1 MIPPAALQWLRSP
14 ALAPLWTAIRGR
26 MQRNGRQAT
35 GRLTVHC
42 PDHEHREA
50 VGQLLGRAVGA
61 AAGVDLAALDS
72 RLRASAAGAGLV
84 DVVEAITGPIPD
96 RRAAVAAERDRRAS
110 LREQAL
116 AAASAV
122 GLDGQDWLAEWLDRT
137 FRAGI
142 AGRLPAQ
149 EASRLLTQ
157 AVTTLGLILADM
169 HSGPWSRGELAERVT
184 GTAHGLDD
192 DTLLHRLVLRGIA
205 LAMTG
210 QAEAPASAV
219 DRRALWES
227 AGVAGDTVATTAL
240 TYGLLPL
247 GDGWRAIQLRERAA
261 NHSETHLTLRDL
273 RQLLPIRLAPQTVYV
288 CENPRVLEAAAQ
300 AAVHAAMVCTLGNPT
315 AVTLALIDAL
325 AANDGVRLRYHGDFD
340 WPGVAIAGRL
350 MRRTGAGPWRFT
362 AADYEAAVLATRDP
376 GTPPHQ
382 LSGAPVATAWDPGL
396 ATAMLREGV
405 AVHEERVTEAL
416 LTDLLR
422 HE

>member
-1 MIPPAALQWLRSP
+1 MIPPTALQWLRSP
-14 ALAPLWTAIRGR
+14 ALTPLWTAIRGR
-26 MQRNGRQAT
+26 LQRNGRQAT
-35 GRLTVHC
+35 GRLTVRC
-42 PDHEHREA
+42 PEHEQREA
-50 VGQLLGRAVGA
+50 VGQLLGRAVGSE
-61 AAGVDLAALDS
+61 AGIDLAALD
-72 RLRASAAGAGLV
+72 RLLRSSAAGAGLV

-96 RRAAVAAERDRRAS
+96 RRAAAAAEQDRRAS

-116 AAASAV
+116 AAASTA
-122 GLDGQDWLAEWLDRT
+122 GLDGQVWLTEWLDRA
-137 FRAGI
+137 FRGGI
-142 AGRLPAQ
+142 AGRLPSQ
-149 EASRLLTQ
+149 ETHRLLTR
-157 AVTTLGLILADM
+157 AITTLGLILA
-169 HSGPWSRGELAERVT
+169 GTGGLWSRGELAEQVT

-192 DTLLHRLVLRGIA
+192 DTLLNRLVLRGIA
-205 LAMTG
+205 LATTG

-227 AGVAGDTVATTAL
+227 VGVAGDTVATTAL
-240 TYGLLPL
+240 TYGLVPL
-247 GDGWRAIQLRERAA
+247 GDGWQATQLRERASHHREA
-261 NHSETHLTLRDL
+261 HLTLRDL

-300 AAVHAAMVCTLGNPT
+300 ARVRAAMVCTLGNPT
-315 AVTLALIDAL
+315 AVTLALIDAV

-376 GTPPHQ
+376 DTPPHQ
-382 LSGAPVATAWDPGL
+382 LSGAPVATAWDPDL

-416 LTDLLR
+416 LADLMR
-422 HE
+422 NG